1 MNKEYGKNEIEND
14 KLAGLASSVI
24 PKEYWVKNKYH
35 YCKVTDETDRLMP
48 DDNMQIPDQEKIHLV
63 PGLRQEK

>member
-1 MNKEYGKNEIEND
+1 MYKEYGKNEIEND
-14 KLAGLASSVI
+14 KLARLASSVI
-24 PKEYWVKNKYH
+24 PKEDWVKNKYH

-48 DDNMQIPDQEKIHLV
+48 DDNMQIQDQEKIHLV